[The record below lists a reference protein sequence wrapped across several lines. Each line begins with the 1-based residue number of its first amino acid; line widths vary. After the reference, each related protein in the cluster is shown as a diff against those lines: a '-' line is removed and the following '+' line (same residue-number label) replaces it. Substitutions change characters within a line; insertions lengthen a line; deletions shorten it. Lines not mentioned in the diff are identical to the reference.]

1 MNGAESLVQTLINGG
16 VDVCFTN
23 PGTSEMHFVAASD
36 KVDGMRNVLGL
47 FEGICTGA
55 ADGYA
60 RMAGKPAATLLHLGP
75 GLGNGLANLHN
86 AKRANSPIIN
96 IVGDHATYHLQYD
109 APLTMD
115 IESVAKSVS
124 GWVRTSKDAESVP
137 VDAADAIA
145 AALSPPGQ
153 IATLILPADS
163 SWNEN
168 PGPAPIPA
176 IPQPNPVAQNTIK
189 TIAEVLRKGEPTII
203 LIGGVTLMENG
214 LRVAGRISRATGA
227 RIVANRANNRIQ
239 RGAGRA
245 VIERIPYPVPPAL
258 EMLKGTAH
266 MILVGTKPP
275 VSFFAWRNMPNWL
288 TPENCEIH
296 TLASFEEDG
305 LCALEALADE
315 LDAPDE
321 PAAVYEHHPPD
332 PPTGELTSEKV
343 WMSLVALMPENSIIS
358 DEAVTSSRDADQW
371 VANAAPHDWLSVTG
385 GAIGQGLPVATGAAV
400 ACPDRKVFAMEAD
413 GSGMYTLQALWTQ
426 AHEKLD
432 VVTVLF
438 ANQSYNI
445 LHGELTRVGVDY
457 DCPKAR
463 DLFELTSPN
472 LNWVSLAQGMGV
484 HATRAETAEKFN
496 EQLEAAIHTPGPH
509 LIEAII

>member
-1 MNGAESLVQTLINGG
+1 MNGAESLVQTLVNGG

-23 PGTSEMHFVAASD
+23 PGTSEMHFVAAAD

-47 FEGICTGA
+47 FEGVCTGA

-60 RMAGKPAATLLHLGP
+60 RMALKPAATLVHLGP

-86 AKRANSPIIN
+86 ARRANSPMVN
-96 IVGDHATYHLQYD
+96 IVGDHATYHLQYN

-115 IESVAKSVS
+115 IESVARSAS
-124 GWVRTSKDAESVP
+124 DWVRTSMDAPSVP
-137 VDAADAIA
+137 VDAADAVA

-168 PGPAPIPA
+168 AGPASIPI
-176 IPQPNPVAQNTIK
+176 IPQSKPVTQK
-189 TIAEVLRKGEPTII
+189 TIQTIAGVLRKGEPTII
-203 LIGGVTLMENG
+203 LIGGATLMERG
-214 LRVAGRISRATGA
+214 LWVAGRISRATGA
-227 RIVANRANNRIQ
+227 RIMANRANNRIQ

-245 VIERIPYPVPPAL
+245 AIDRIPYPVPPAIKML
-258 EMLKGTAH
+258 EGTAH
-266 MILVGTKPP
+266 LILVGTKPP

-288 TPENCEIH
+288 TPKNCEIH
-296 TLASFEEDG
+296 TLATIEDDG
-305 LCALEALADE
+305 MGALEALADE
-315 LDAPDE
+315 LEAPDE
-321 PAAVYEHHPPD
+321 PAAVYERSRPD
-332 PPTGELTSEKV
+332 LPTGELTAEKV
-343 WMSLVALMPENSIIS
+343 WISLVALMPEHSIIS

-371 VANAAPHDWLSVTG
+371 VSSAAPHDWLSVTG

-432 VVTVLF
+432 VVTILF
-438 ANQSYNI
+438 ANQSYKI
-445 LHGELTRVGVDY
+445 LHGELERVGVDY

-484 HATRAETAEKFN
+484 KATRAETAKQFN
-496 EQLEAAIHTPGPH
+496 EQLEAAIHTSGPH
-509 LIEAII
+509 LIEAMI